1 MNDDTIGQILA
12 FLGFVW
18 FLGIIIVAIGSS
30 LVFIS
35 SVATSQTTLSDSTQ
49 WRYYV
54 EAAEAPTGSYCF
66 LHDSSSKHTYS
77 SDSSNT
83 TSSETSSDSSYT
95 GSSAGSTSSSASAKT
110 YSSSEGSSDY
120 EDACSAYSDGYDDI
134 DMQQDYDED
143 RYEKD
148 SDYAE
153 GVDDAMDDAYYQY
166 GEEY

>member
-12 FLGFVW
+12 FLGFVC
-18 FLGIIIVAIGSS
+18 FFGIIIVAIGSS
-30 LVFIS
+30 NSKHTICLH
-35 SVATSQTTLSDSTQ
+35 AGCDN
-49 WRYYV
+49 
-54 EAAEAPTGSYCF
+54 EARSHSSYCF
-66 LHDSSSKHTYS
+66 LHDSSSRHTYS

-166 GEEY
+166 REEY

>member
-1 MNDDTIGQILA
+1 MVLLSLQSEVQIQSTRHVCMRVVTMRHDTIVVIAFCMIVLQDILIRQTVLTRHQA
-12 FLGFVW
+12 KL
-18 FLGIIIVAIGSS
+18 LRIVRTRAHLPEAHPHHRGYLLLSAISPLQRSPGSS
-30 LVFIS
+30 VP
-35 SVATSQTTLSDSTQ
+35 
-49 WRYYV
+49 W
-54 EAAEAPTGSYCF
+54 
-66 LHDSSSKHTYS
+66 
-77 SDSSNT
+77 
-83 TSSETSSDSSYT
+83 
-95 GSSAGSTSSSASAKT
+95 

-153 GVDDAMDDAYYQY
+153 GVDDAMDDAYYEY

>member
-1 MNDDTIGQILA
+1 MNDDTIGQILG

-18 FLGIIIVAIGSS
+18 LFGIIIFIIGSLNS
-30 LVFIS
+30 KH
-35 SVATSQTTLSDSTQ
+35 TTCLHAGCDNEA
-49 WRYYV
+49 RYNS
-54 EAAEAPTGSYCF
+54 SYCF
-66 LHDSSSKHTYS
+66 LHDSSSRHTYS

-83 TSSETSSDSSYT
+83 TSDESSSDSSYT
-95 GSSAGSTSSSASAKT
+95 YSSSAGSTSSSASAKT
-110 YSSSEGSSDY
+110 YSSSAGSSDY

-134 DMQQDYDED
+134 DMQQDYDEN

-153 GVDDAMDDAYYQY
+153 GVDDAMDDAYYEY

>member
-1 MNDDTIGQILA
+1 MRHDPIVVIAFCMIVLQNILIRQTVLTRHQA
-12 FLGFVW
+12 KL
-18 FLGIIIVAIGSS
+18 LRIVRTRAH
-30 LVFIS
+30 LP
-35 SVATSQTTLSDSTQ
+35 
-49 WRYYV
+49 
-54 EAAEAPTGSYCF
+54 EAHPH
-66 LHDSSSKHTYS
+66 L
-77 SDSSNT
+77 
-83 TSSETSSDSSYT
+83 
-95 GSSAGSTSSSASAKT
+95 

>member
-1 MNDDTIGQILA
+1 MNDDTIGQIVG

-18 FLGIIIVAIGSS
+18 LFGIIIFIIGSS
-30 LVFIS
+30 NS
-35 SVATSQTTLSDSTQ
+35 KHATCLRAGCDNEARYDSN
-49 WRYYV
+49 
-54 EAAEAPTGSYCF
+54 YCF
-66 LHDSSSKHTYS
+66 LHDSSSRHTYS

-83 TSSETSSDSSYT
+83 TSDESSSDSSYT
-95 GSSAGSTSSSASAKT
+95 YSSSAGSTSSSASAKT
-110 YSSSEGSSDY
+110 YSSSAGSSDY

-148 SDYAE
+148 SDYAQ
-153 GVDDAMDDAYYQY
+153 GVDDAMDDAYYEY

>member
-18 FLGIIIVAIGSS
+18 FFGIIIVAIGSS
-30 LVFIS
+30 NS
-35 SVATSQTTLSDSTQ
+35 KHTTCLHAGCDN
-49 WRYYV
+49 
-54 EAAEAPTGSYCF
+54 EARSHSSYCF
-66 LHDSSSKHTYS
+66 LHDSSSRHTYS

-95 GSSAGSTSSSASAKT
+95 GSSASAKT
-110 YSSSEGSSDY
+110 YSSSEVSSDY

-153 GVDDAMDDAYYQY
+153 GVDDAMDDDYYQY